1 MRHCLRKTARAA
13 VAALMGCVCALA
25 ACAPSEKGEV
35 QAELVISDETHVVI
49 EVTAG
54 DPAYSLYDVLASF
67 AENGE
72 ISMEGSESEYGFY
85 ITSVNGTQADT
96 ESYWAVY
103 TTLETMDGVRYS
115 ADPSVE
121 RGGAANV
128 SHAEGDFVEQ
138 SIEGYCDSFTRPE
151 QHTNPSY
158 M

>member
-1 MRHCLRKTARAA
+1 MRHCLRKTAGAA

-54 DPAYSLYDVLASF
+54 DPAYSLYDVLTLF
-67 AENGE
+67 VENGE
-72 ISMEGSESEYGFY
+72 IRMEGSESEYGFY

-103 TTLETMDGVRYS
+103 TTLGTMDGVRYS
-115 ADPSVE
+115 DPTYGTWSYE
-121 RGGAANV
+121 GRELASASYGV
-128 SHAEGDFVEQ
+128 SGLPLVTGEVYALV
-138 SIEGYCDSFTRPE
+138 FT
-151 QHTNPSY
+151 SLASA
-158 M
+158 

>member
-1 MRHCLRKTARAA
+1 MRHCLRKTAGAA

-54 DPAYSLYDVLASF
+54 DPAYSLYDVLALF
-67 AENGE
+67 VENGE
-72 ISMEGSESEYGFY
+72 ISVEGSESEYGFY

-103 TTLETMDGVRYS
+103 TTLGTMDGVRYS
-115 ADPSVE
+115 DPTYGTWSYE
-121 RGGAANV
+121 GRELASASYGV
-128 SHAEGDFVEQ
+128 SGLPAVTGEVYALVWT
-138 SIEGYCDSFTRPE
+138 SLASA
-151 QHTNPSY
+151 
-158 M
+158 